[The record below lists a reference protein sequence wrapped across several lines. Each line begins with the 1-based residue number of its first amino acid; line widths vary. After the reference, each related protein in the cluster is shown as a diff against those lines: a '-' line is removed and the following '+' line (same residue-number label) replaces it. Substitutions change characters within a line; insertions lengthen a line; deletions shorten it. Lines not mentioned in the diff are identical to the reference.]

1 VIDFRLRQRYA
12 RVVTDLVTARPGLW
26 RVLRRPFVWSF
37 GAIAADWEE
46 TRVSP
51 QHLAPLEAALAAVPV
66 EPATAL
72 DLGTGTGA
80 GARAIV
86 RRFDGT
92 SVTGVDASRPMID
105 QARARASGDRERY
118 DVADAAELP
127 YPDGSFDLV
136 TQLNMIPFFDEMAR
150 VTAPGGYVAVAF
162 SRGAQTPIWVP
173 LDRVRKEL
181 ERRGFS
187 HVANFSAGAGVA
199 LLARRAD
206 TP

>member
-1 VIDFRLRQRYA
+1 VIDLRLRQRYA

-46 TRVSP
+46 KRVSP
-51 QHLAPLEAALAAVPV
+51 QHLAPLDAALAWVPG

-72 DLGTGTGA
+72 DVGTGTGA

-92 SVTGVDASRPMID
+92 SVTGVDASQPMID
-105 QARARASGDRERY
+105 QARARASSDRERY
-118 DVADAAELP
+118 DVADAADLP

-136 TQLNMIPFFDEMAR
+136 TQLNMIPFFDELAR

-173 LDRVRKEL
+173 LDRVQTEL
-181 ERRGFS
+181 ERRGFA
-187 HVANFSAGAGVA
+187 HVANFSAGTGVA

>member
-1 VIDFRLRQRYA
+1 MIDFRLRQRYA

-136 TQLNMIPFFDEMAR
+136 TQLNMIPFFDELAR
-150 VTAPGGYVAVAF
+150 VTAPGGHVAVAF

-173 LDRVRKEL
+173 LDRVRTEL

-187 HVANFSAGAGVA
+187 HVANFSAGTGVA